1 MSKWFKYMYEHFSM
15 IMLYTIVILRALG
28 TQAATSI
35 DDETTQIQN
44 KQLCKEIYLHSFQ
57 REVCQ
62 NYTDLI
68 PTVAEGL
75 VMSIDEC
82 QTQFKNRKWNCS
94 VDRKGDRV
102 FGSMIEKGNINHI
115 LVFWND
121 LIRNVSCILNVAVDD
136 QRAIIF
142 GGRQK

>member
-1 MSKWFKYMYEHFSM
+1 M
-15 IMLYTIVILRALG
+15 ITLYTIVILRALG

-57 REVCQ
+57 QQVCQ

-75 VMSIDEC
+75 VMSIEEC
-82 QTQFKNRKWNCS
+82 QTQFTNRKWNCS

-102 FGSMIEKGNINHI
+102 FGSMIEKGNT
-115 LVFWND
+115 D
-121 LIRNVSCILNVAVDD
+121 LIL
-136 QRAIIF
+136 IF
-142 GGRQK
+142 